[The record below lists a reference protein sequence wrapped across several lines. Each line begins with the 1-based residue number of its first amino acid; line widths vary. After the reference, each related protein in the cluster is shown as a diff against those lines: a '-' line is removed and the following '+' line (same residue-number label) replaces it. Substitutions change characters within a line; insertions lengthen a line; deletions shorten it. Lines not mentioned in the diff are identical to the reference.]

1 MIKISNRLTTIA
13 NLVLKEKTN
22 GVIDVGCDHALL
34 DIYLLQN
41 NNNIKII
48 ASDINKLPLESAKK
62 NIEKYSFLN
71 KIILKEK
78 DGLLGIENDIDT
90 VVISGMGE
98 ETITKILKRDKTY
111 LKNVKRLIISSNT
124 NNYKVRSNIIELGY
138 LIKDEKVVF
147 EEGKYYVIIEFTKG
161 LKKYTKEE
169 LYLGLILKNNLNTS
183 YNYYKYLN
191 DKKNEIIKKIPDG
204 NKEKEELKKEIK
216 LLEET
221 LLLK

>member
-98 ETITKILKRDKTY
+98 ETITKILKRDKSY

-169 LYLGLILKNNLNTS
+169 LYLGPILKNNLNTS

>member
-71 KIILKEK
+71 KIVLKEK

-98 ETITKILKRDKTY
+98 ETITKILKRDKSY
-111 LKNVKRLIISSNT
+111 LKNVNRLIISSNT
-124 NNYKVRSNIIELGY
+124 NNYKVRRDIIELGY

-161 LKKYTKEE
+161 FKKYTNKE
-169 LYLGLILKNNLNTS
+169 LYIGPILKNDLNLS
-183 YNYYKYLN
+183 YNYYKYLF
-191 DKKNEIIKKIPDG
+191 DKKSEIIKKIPDG
-204 NKEKEELKKEIK
+204 NKENEKLKKEIK

>member
-22 GVIDVGCDHALL
+22 GVIYVGCDHALL

-71 KIILKEK
+71 KILKK
-78 DGLLGIENDIDT
+78 GVIYNGL
-90 VVISGMGE
+90 
-98 ETITKILKRDKTY
+98 
-111 LKNVKRLIISSNT
+111 NVKRLIISSNT

-169 LYLGLILKNNLNTS
+169 L
-183 YNYYKYLN
+183 
-191 DKKNEIIKKIPDG
+191 E
-204 NKEKEELKKEIK
+204 
-216 LLEET
+216 
-221 LLLK
+221 

>member
-71 KIILKEK
+71 KIVLKEK

-98 ETITKILKRDKTY
+98 ETITKILKRDKSY
-111 LKNVKRLIISSNT
+111 LKNVNRLIISSNT
-124 NNYKVRSNIIELGY
+124 NNYKVRRDIIELGY

-147 EEGKYYVIIEFTKG
+147 EEGKYYVIIEFSKG
-161 LKKYTKEE
+161 FKKYTKKE
-169 LYLGLILKNNLNTS
+169 LYIGPILKNDLNLS
-183 YNYYKYLN
+183 YNYYKYLF
-191 DKKNEIIKKIPDG
+191 DKKSEIIKKIPDG
-204 NKEKEELKKEIK
+204 NKEKEKLKKEIK

>member
-98 ETITKILKRDKTY
+98 ETITKILKRDKSY

-161 LKKYTKEE
+161 LKK
-169 LYLGLILKNNLNTS
+169 
-183 YNYYKYLN
+183 
-191 DKKNEIIKKIPDG
+191 
-204 NKEKEELKKEIK
+204 
-216 LLEET
+216 
-221 LLLK
+221 

>member
-71 KIILKEK
+71 KIVLKEK

-98 ETITKILKRDKTY
+98 ETITKILKRDKSY
-111 LKNVKRLIISSNT
+111 LKNVNRLIISSNT
-124 NNYKVRSNIIELGY
+124 NNYKVRRDIIELGY

-161 LKKYTKEE
+161 FKKYTNKE
-169 LYLGLILKNNLNTS
+169 LYIGPILKNDLNLS
-183 YNYYKYLN
+183 YNYYKYLF
-191 DKKNEIIKKIPDG
+191 DKKSEIIKKIPDG
-204 NKEKEELKKEIK
+204 NKEKEKLKKEIK